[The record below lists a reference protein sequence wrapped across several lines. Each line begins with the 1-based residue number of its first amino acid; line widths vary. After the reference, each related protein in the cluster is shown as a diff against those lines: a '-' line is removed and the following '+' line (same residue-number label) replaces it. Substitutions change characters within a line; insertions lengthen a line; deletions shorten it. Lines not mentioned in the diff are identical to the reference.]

1 MWNIMALASGTYQ
14 INNEHITSSP
24 PTGAFGNRC
33 YYMSKSERVKSS
45 WTQVF
50 LTINSL
56 MMWPDSYSTW
66 GTQKFGSFVTSSH
79 DDFYWIEAV
88 AQPSNERTNQSTP
101 NMAADTGVP
110 QQPRSPLCID
120 VYLYVLA
127 CHLLYGVYG
136 ATFSRLVPECIMCD
150 HMSGCGLYLCITN
163 MRRGFK
169 NKSVSCQYLV
179 WSIMCSLFLY
189 LTVLMPKI

>member
-1 MWNIMALASGTYQ
+1 
-14 INNEHITSSP
+14 
-24 PTGAFGNRC
+24 
-33 YYMSKSERVKSS
+33 MSKSERVKSS

-66 GTQKFGSFVTSSH
+66 GTKSLARLLQVLIMIFIGLKPSH
-79 DDFYWIEAV
+79 NPQMI
-88 AQPSNERTNQSTP
+88 RTNQSTP
-101 NMAADTGVP
+101 HMAADTGVP